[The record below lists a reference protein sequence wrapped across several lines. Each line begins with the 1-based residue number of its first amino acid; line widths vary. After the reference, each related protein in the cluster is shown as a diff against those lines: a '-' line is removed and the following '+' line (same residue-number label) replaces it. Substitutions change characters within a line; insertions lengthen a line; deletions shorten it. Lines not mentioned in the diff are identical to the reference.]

1 MMAELGNQTH
11 VPWFQRAYDKYVEG
25 QRFASQI
32 PGTRTYSGLTLG
44 TRNQPYK
51 LSDLQR
57 NDIHD
62 TGRFLTQKM
71 REQGLPALPVMHVFQ
86 DEEDYFMQ
94 TGTLPKTLAAHM
106 AQADLAG
113 VVFL

>member
-1 MMAELGNQTH
+1 
-11 VPWFQRAYDKYVEG
+11 
-25 QRFASQI
+25 
-32 PGTRTYSGLTLG
+32 
-44 TRNQPYK
+44 
-51 LSDLQR
+51 
-57 NDIHD
+57 
-62 TGRFLTQKM
+62 M